1 MFEIHVTFRNKKT
14 GSQTMLIITFLS
26 LMFYNIIL
34 VYKSDKKNVS
44 CHKTGVDVILYDLTN
59 LSYNTKC
66 KKDL

>member
-1 MFEIHVTFRNKKT
+1 
-14 GSQTMLIITFLS
+14 MLIITFLS